1 MSSILFCG
9 MYLRRLDSVAAV
21 APLDMVVDI
30 DTDYYEISI
39 DMAI

>member
-21 APLDMVVDI
+21 APLDKVVDGLI
-30 DTDYYEISI
+30 LTI
-39 DMAI
+39 MKLL